1 MNKTLTFTILI
12 ILGFIG
18 INAFFTMNEK
28 QQGLVLQFGEPK
40 RVVKDSGLHLKI
52 PLIQNTVKYD
62 KRILEYD
69 LPIEEV
75 IAVDKK
81 RMLIDSFTRF
91 KIIDPLEFYKTVGTE
106 SNVRNRLNSN
116 VISSLRRVVGRV
128 TLEELLSEERNKI
141 MENIKNEVNS
151 EASRFGIE
159 IVDVRIRRAD
169 LPEANSQAIYERM
182 KSERVREAKNSEQ
195 KVLKQRKKLGQRQ
208 IKKKL
213 LSLQKPQKK

>member
-81 RMLIDSFTRF
+81 NANRFIHKVQNYRSFRILQDSW
-91 KIIDPLEFYKTVGTE
+91 
-106 SNVRNRLNSN
+106 N
-116 VISSLRRVVGRV
+116 
-128 TLEELLSEERNKI
+128 
-141 MENIKNEVNS
+141 
-151 EASRFGIE
+151 GI
-159 IVDVRIRRAD
+159 
-169 LPEANSQAIYERM
+169 
-182 KSERVREAKNSEQ
+182 
-195 KVLKQRKKLGQRQ
+195 QRKK
-208 IKKKL
+208 
-213 LSLQKPQKK
+213 